1 MKPPMK
7 NIPTLGAERFAE
19 LKAKVEAF
27 RKAKAEQLAADQNGD
42 DPVDGKD
49 DRPEP

>member
-1 MKPPMK
+1 MKKPMK
-7 NIPTLGAERFAE
+7 DIPTLGAE
-19 LKAKVEAF
+19 LKRKVEAL
-27 RKAKAEQLAADQNGD
+27 RKAKAEQRERDQNGD